1 LDSKFDIR
9 GSVHSAHILLG
20 LACLAIGVLFGGF
33 FLGDGVSKVRRTGD
47 VLTVT
52 GSAKQAVMA
61 DYAVWRGQISLR
73 AGSMEDGYSQLRRH
87 TDRFRTWIRA
97 QGIADSSIVILPV
110 ASWDIPEVG
119 VSGRETGRIAAHS
132 LTQRFE
138 MRSPDIAGLTKLS
151 NEASGLM
158 AEGVPLNSQPL
169 EYLYT
174 KLAGLRIQ
182 LLEAATR
189 DARERAGAIA
199 KATGGKIG
207 AVRSAKQG
215 VFQVTQRNS
224 TDVSDYGMYDT
235 SSPDKDVTAVVTVS
249 FEVK

>member
-1 LDSKFDIR
+1 LDNKFDIS
-9 GSVHSAHILLG
+9 GYLNSGHILLG
-20 LACLAIGVLFGGF
+20 LACLAIGILFGGY
-33 FLGDGVSKVRRTGD
+33 FLGDGVAKIRRTGD

-52 GSAKQAVMA
+52 GSAKQAVVA

-73 AGSMEDGYSQLRRH
+73 AGTMQEGYGQLKRH
-87 TDRFRTWIRA
+87 ADRFQSWIKG
-97 QGIADSSIVILPV
+97 QGIADSSMVVMPV
-110 ASWDIPEVG
+110 ESWDVPEVG
-119 VSGRETGRIAAHS
+119 ANGRETGKIAAHN

-138 MRSPDIAGLTKLS
+138 VRSGDIGGLTKLS

-174 KLAGLRIQ
+174 KLANMRIQ

-189 DARERAGAIA
+189 DAQERAKAIA
-199 KATGGKIG
+199 SATGGKVG

-215 VFQVTQRNS
+215 VFQVTRRNS

-249 FEVK
+249 FEVR